1 MPKDGYYVAHS
12 ATLGKPSC
20 GVAVLAGAV
29 IGVEYGDRT
38 CTYCGG
44 EDCDCDQRREE
55 ADLAAR
61 QPTPTGDGD
70 RHHVSCMFGHK
81 YQFDGLKYTPVSV
94 SPEFLKKRGDEN
106 FRDLEPGET
115 IVQYAD
121 GSGLRLGNFA
131 HN

>member
-29 IGVEYGDRT
+29 IGVEY
-38 CTYCGG
+38 
-44 EDCDCDQRREE
+44 
-55 ADLAAR
+55 
-61 QPTPTGDGD
+61 GD